1 MVWTSDELPALAIAL
16 SIPYNIGLAER
27 VVEEAETRERKKS
40 RFYLKI
46 KRVGGEIKTIFS
58 DS

>member
-1 MVWTSDELPALAIAL
+1 LAIAL

-40 RFYLKI
+40 RFALKDRGEDKNYL
-46 KRVGGEIKTIFS
+46 
-58 DS
+58 